1 MKLLLAEDDPMIGES
16 MQQGLRQAG
25 FVVDW
30 ARDGAAAE
38 LAANTGDY
46 AVLVLDIGL
55 PRQDGLTVLK
65 RLRQAEHTLPVLVVT
80 ARDAV
85 ADRVAGLNLGA
96 DDYLVKPFDLDE
108 LVARVR
114 ALLRRHSGRGRSEMR
129 LGTLCLDPD
138 RREVTLLDQALA
150 LSQREFA
157 LLEALMARPGT
168 VVSRESLEEC
178 LYGWDE
184 EVSSNAIEVHFT
196 LEQVA
201 HAIMRHGVETTGEG
215 DEAQDD
221 GRFISQMWEKSRL
234 VYASRPD
241 VALPRQPNG
250 FAVVTWNGEEWRT
263 YTLHSSGFTIQVA
276 APKANRVLAYARL
289 ANWLLLPLAILVAGL
304 GLLIWMAVVRALAPL
319 EQVRREIGVRD
330 VAMLHP
336 IDMATAPEEIRPL
349 GEALNALLSRLDK
362 AMSLQRRF
370 VADAAHELRTPLTAL
385 KLQAQMATRAES
397 EAERQQT
404 MARLQEGID
413 RAARLVSQLLA
424 MARLEPEA

>member
-38 LAANTGDY
+38 LAVKAGDY

-65 RLRQAEHTLPVLVVT
+65 RLRQAEYSLPVLVVT

-114 ALLRRHSGRGRSEMR
+114 ALLRRQSGRGRSEMR
-129 LGTLCLDPD
+129 LGVLCLDPD
-138 RREVTLLDQALA
+138 RREVTLSDQPVS

-184 EVSSNAIEVHFT
+184 EVSSNAIEVH
-196 LEQVA
+196 LHNLRRKLGGEWIRNVRGVGYKVVA
-201 HAIMRHGVETTGEG
+201 
-215 DEAQDD
+215 
-221 GRFISQMWEKSRL
+221 
-234 VYASRPD
+234 P
-241 VALPRQPNG
+241 
-250 FAVVTWNGEEWRT
+250 
-263 YTLHSSGFTIQVA
+263 
-276 APKANRVLAYARL
+276 
-289 ANWLLLPLAILVAGL
+289 
-304 GLLIWMAVVRALAPL
+304 
-319 EQVRREIGVRD
+319 
-330 VAMLHP
+330 
-336 IDMATAPEEIRPL
+336 
-349 GEALNALLSRLDK
+349 
-362 AMSLQRRF
+362 
-370 VADAAHELRTPLTAL
+370 
-385 KLQAQMATRAES
+385 
-397 EAERQQT
+397 
-404 MARLQEGID
+404 
-413 RAARLVSQLLA
+413 
-424 MARLEPEA
+424 